1 MNHNNVETERK
12 FLVLNDSFLQEA
24 VRSYRIRQGYIAHD
38 GGNTVRVRIRDDQGF
53 LTIKGPSLDGISRF
67 EWERELPLPD
77 AEALAALCHGFIDKT
92 RHLVPAGAERFFEVW
107 TSSSAVKQVCP
118 YTLRNTLSTVWQKV
132 RARYSTS
139 WYSSPGLWFW
149 LHFLYSSKKSSDIFI
164 SSRLGLKSAMWSM
177 PNNSLFFSEC

>member
-92 RHLVPAGAERFFEVW
+92 RHLVPAGAERFFEVDVFHGANEGLVMAEIELAAPDEPFARPAW
-107 TSSSAVKQVCP
+107 LGREVTGDRRYYNAYLIGNP
-118 YTLRNTLSTVWQKV
+118 YTLWK
-132 RARYSTS
+132 
-139 WYSSPGLWFW
+139 
-149 LHFLYSSKKSSDIFI
+149 
-164 SSRLGLKSAMWSM
+164 
-177 PNNSLFFSEC
+177 

>member
-12 FLVLNDSFLQEA
+12 FLVLNDSFLLEA

-92 RHLVPAGAERFFEVW
+92 RHLVPAGAERFFEVDVFHGANEGLVMAEIELAAPDEPFARPAW
-107 TSSSAVKQVCP
+107 LGREVTGDRRYYNAYLIGNP
-118 YTLRNTLSTVWQKV
+118 YTLWK
-132 RARYSTS
+132 
-139 WYSSPGLWFW
+139 
-149 LHFLYSSKKSSDIFI
+149 
-164 SSRLGLKSAMWSM
+164 
-177 PNNSLFFSEC
+177 